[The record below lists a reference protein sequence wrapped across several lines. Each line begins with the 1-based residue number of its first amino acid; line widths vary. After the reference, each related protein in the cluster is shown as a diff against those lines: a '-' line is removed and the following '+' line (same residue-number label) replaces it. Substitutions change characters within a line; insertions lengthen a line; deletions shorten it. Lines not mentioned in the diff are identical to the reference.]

1 MQEKNRPVNEEKLL
15 KKVKREAPETI
26 ERVENGL
33 YEKVY
38 SYRKQEIEK
47 FYADENET
55 IAKNAALRLLEEIKE
70 EDMAKYAKAKNFI
83 KSLSR
88 QNKQK
93 TNFVAIKS

>member
-15 KKVKREAPETI
+15 KKVKREALETI

-83 KSLSR
+83 KSLS
-88 QNKQK
+88 
-93 TNFVAIKS
+93 NFVAIKS